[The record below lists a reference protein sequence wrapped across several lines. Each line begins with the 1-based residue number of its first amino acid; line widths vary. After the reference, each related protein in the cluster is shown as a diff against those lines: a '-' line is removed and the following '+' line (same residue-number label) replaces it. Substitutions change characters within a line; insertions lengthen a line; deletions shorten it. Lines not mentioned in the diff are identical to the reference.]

1 MKDTYSSLRISAE
14 LKQLV
19 VIRHFIEE
27 TVAAF
32 KADPSAVLDVLQ
44 AVDEAATNIIVHGY
58 RGQPGMIEIEVRRE
72 GDSLVVRLRDQA
84 TPFDPTAVPPPDLT
98 LPLEKRPLG
107 GMGIYLARQLMDE
120 MTHRV
125 TSQGG
130 NELTLVKKTAA

>member
-1 MKDTYSSLRISAE
+1 MKESHSSLRISAE

-19 VIRHFIEE
+19 VIRRFIEE
-27 TVAAF
+27 TAAAF
-32 KADPSAVLDVLQ
+32 KADPSAILDILQ

-58 RGQPGMIEIEVRRE
+58 RGQPGTIEIEIRRE
-72 GDSLVVRLRDQA
+72 GDSLLVRLRDQA

>member
-1 MKDTYSSLRISAE
+1 MKDTHSSLRISAE

-19 VIRHFIEE
+19 VIRRFIEE
-27 TVAAF
+27 TATAF
-32 KADPSAVLDVLQ
+32 KADPSAILDILQ

-58 RGQPGMIEIEVRRE
+58 RGQPGTIEIEIRRE
-72 GDSLVVRLRDQA
+72 GDSLLVRLRDQA

-107 GMGIYLARQLMDE
+107 GMGVYLARQLMDE

-125 TSQGG
+125 SSQGG